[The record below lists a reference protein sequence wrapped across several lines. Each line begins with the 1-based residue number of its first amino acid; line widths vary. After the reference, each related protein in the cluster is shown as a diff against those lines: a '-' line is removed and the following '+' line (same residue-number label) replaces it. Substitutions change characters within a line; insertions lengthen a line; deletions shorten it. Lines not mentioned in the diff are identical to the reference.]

1 MMNQHQWKWKL
12 INEREKKIA
21 NEIEETTT
29 PNRINP
35 ARNLREQ
42 RNRGIASTS
51 KKSLKEGQKRIKKV
65 RIKGL

>member
-1 MMNQHQWKWKL
+1 MNQHQWKWKL

-35 ARNLREQ
+35 ARNIRAQ
-42 RNRGIASTS
+42 RTRGLSSTP